1 MFIAKKALIM
11 RKQWVGLALLS
22 LAGCSGSPPLETP
35 SSDLSVMRQA
45 QMPTPTGV
53 DLLTPDRPYLIG
65 PFDKLKIEVFGV
77 EELQR
82 EIQTD
87 ASGNFLFPLVG
98 QINGGGRS
106 PSELAIEIEDKLRGT
121 FVRNPSVTVNL
132 EESLSQLITVDG
144 EVKRP
149 GSYPVI
155 GRMTL
160 IKAIASAQGV
170 DEYASLKD
178 VVVFRTVNGQRYAG
192 LYNLDA
198 IRKGTYEDPE
208 LFANDVVVVGD
219 SPSRRMFKD
228 LLQASPLLTTPLI
241 ILAQQ

>member
-1 MFIAKKALIM
+1 M
-11 RKQWVGLALLS
+11 RKVWVSLVVLS
-22 LAGCSGSPPLETP
+22 LTGCAGSPPLQNP
-35 SSDLSVMRQA
+35 SSQLSIMRQA
-45 QMPTPTGV
+45 QMPVPTGV

-77 EELQR
+77 EELER

-87 ASGNFLFPLVG
+87 ASGSFLFPLVG
-98 QINGGGRS
+98 EIKGGGRS
-106 PSELAIEIEDKLRGT
+106 PSELAKEIESRLKGK

-132 EESLSQLITVDG
+132 EESLSQLVTVDG

-149 GSYPVI
+149 GSYPVL

-160 IKAIASAQGV
+160 IRAIAAAQGV
-170 DEYASLKD
+170 DEFASLKD
-178 VVVFRTVNGQRYAG
+178 VVVFRTVDGQKYAG

-198 IRKGTYEDPE
+198 IRKGAYEDPE

-219 SPSRRMFKD
+219 SPGRRLFRD